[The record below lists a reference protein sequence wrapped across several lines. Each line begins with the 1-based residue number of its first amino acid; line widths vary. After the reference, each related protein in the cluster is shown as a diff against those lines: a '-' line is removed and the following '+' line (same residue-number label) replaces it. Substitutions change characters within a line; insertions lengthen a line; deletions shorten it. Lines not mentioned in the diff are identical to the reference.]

1 MCTYVPNIPVK
12 YVYIYYTCI
21 CMFLNGYIVYLIPN
35 EDFSSN
41 VKFIFGIYRG
51 LSKGKLK
58 EKL

>member
-35 EDFSSN
+35 EDFYQMSN
-41 VKFIFGIYRG
+41 LFLVFIGAYLRVN
-51 LSKGKLK
+51 
-58 EKL
+58 